1 MIRLSAPGTVSAAL
15 LLFFL
20 ALKPAAA
27 PMLPVRSGPVVAQV
41 AVEQTSILPGK
52 PFTAGV
58 SLRMDPGWHVY
69 WRNPGDSGLPTKV
82 AWELPAGFTAGPLQ
96 WPVPERFETK
106 GFVTYGYSGQVLLL
120 AVITPPA
127 SLPVGHAVTLTAN
140 VDWLACTIECT
151 PGKAALGISLPVG
164 PAQPRNDLQWQDTFR
179 SARALVPA
187 VLPAARVSVRA
198 DNDRVILRA
207 QGVDVPA
214 GARVVFYPAVAG
226 AINDSAAQS
235 VELSDTGLALRMS
248 RPPGPHALSV
258 FEGVLAVFVQ
268 GQARGYEVSASV
280 SPAQSGEAGP
290 SAPPIP
296 GLLLAL
302 VLAFAGGILLNLMP
316 CVLPVVSLKVLSFV
330 RQSGGGR
337 GLRHGILFTAGVVAS
352 FWLIAGILVALR
364 AGGKLLGWG
373 FQFQDPIVL
382 IITASLFFLIGLNL
396 FGVFEIGSVFTR
408 LGAPLAGARG
418 EAGSFFSGLLATA
431 VATPCTAPF
440 MGSAL
445 GYALTHSLPAAF
457 GVFTALA
464 LGMSA
469 PYVLLSAFPALVARL
484 PRPGK
489 WMETFKQIMGFPMMA
504 AALWMIFVFSA
515 LADSAG
521 VIRLLAALL
530 LSGMGAWIW
539 GRWGGIVRPRMSRIT
554 AAILATVL
562 VAGSVGFA
570 VVSVRAAPS
579 PALEGV
585 LPGVRTA
592 AQGAAAWEAWSPEKV
607 AQLRSQGTPV
617 FIDFTA
623 KWCLSCQVNERF
635 ALDNPQVAARFK
647 ERGVTALLAD
657 WTDRNDIIAR
667 ALSGYGRA
675 SIPLYVYYRPGV
687 EEPIFLPEILTPG
700 IVLAA
705 LDEAPNPPST
715 SAP

>member
-1 MIRLSAPGTVSAAL
+1 MTQLSARGTIPTAL

-20 ALKPAAA
+20 ALNAAAA
-27 PMLPVRSGPVVAQV
+27 PMLSVRSGPVVAQV

-69 WRNPGDSGLPTKV
+69 WKNPGDSGLPTKV
-82 AWELPAGFTAGPLQ
+82 SWEMPAGFTAGPLQ
-96 WPVPERFETK
+96 WPVPERFETQ
-106 GFVTYGYSGQVLLL
+106 GLVTYGYSGQVLLL
-120 AVITPPA
+120 SVITPPP
-127 SLPVGHAVTLTAN
+127 SLPVGQAVTVRAY

-164 PAQPRNDLQWQDTFR
+164 PAEPQNDLQWEESFR

-187 VLPAARVSVRA
+187 VLPAARVSVHA
-198 DNDRVILRA
+198 DTARVTLRV

-214 GARVVFYPAVAG
+214 GAQVGFYPAAAG
-226 AINDSAAQS
+226 TIKDSAQQS
-235 VELSDTGLALRMS
+235 AELSDTGLTLRMD
-248 RPPGPHALSV
+248 RPADAQALSV
-258 FEGVLAVFVQ
+258 FEGVLAVFGH
-268 GQARGYEVSASV
+268 GQALGYEVSVPV
-280 SPAQSGEAGP
+280 SPTRSGETGTAAVPIAGF
-290 SAPPIP
+290 
-296 GLLLAL
+296 LLAL
-302 VLAFAGGILLNLMP
+302 ALAFLGGILLNLMP

-330 RQSGGGR
+330 RQSEGGSS
-337 GLRHGILFTAGVVAS
+337 LRHGILFTAGVLAS
-352 FWLIAGILVALR
+352 FWIIAAVLVALR
-364 AGGKLLGWG
+364 AGGRLLGWG

-382 IITASLFFLIGLNL
+382 IITAFLFFLIGLNL
-396 FGVFEIGSVFTR
+396 FGVFEIGSAFTR
-408 LGAPLAGARG
+408 LGSRLAGARG

-469 PYVLLSAFPALVARL
+469 PYVLLSAFPALAARL
-484 PRPGK
+484 PKPGK
-489 WMETFKQIMGFPMMA
+489 WMETFKQIMGFPMMG

-539 GRWGGIVRPRMSRIT
+539 GRWGGIVRPRVSRIT
-554 AAILATVL
+554 AAILAIVL
-562 VAGSVGFA
+562 VVGSAGFA
-570 VVSVRAAPS
+570 IVLVRAAPPPGLAGIS
-579 PALEGV
+579 PVA
-585 LPGVRTA
+585 RTA
-592 AQGAAAWEAWSPEKV
+592 AQGASSWDAWSPEKV
-607 AQLRSQGTPV
+607 AQLRSQGAPV

-635 ALDNPQVAARFK
+635 TLDNPQVARRFT
-647 ERGVTALLAD
+647 ERGVTVLRAD
-657 WTDRNDIIAR
+657 WTDRSDLIAR

-675 SIPLYVYYRPGV
+675 SIPLYVYYAPGAAAPV
-687 EEPIFLPEILTPG
+687 FLPEILTPG

-705 LDEAPNPPST
+705 LDRAR
-715 SAP
+715 

>member
-1 MIRLSAPGTVSAAL
+1 MTELSSLRTILITL
-15 LLFFL
+15 LLSFL
-20 ALKPAAA
+20 ALRAAAA
-27 PMLPVRSGPVVAQV
+27 PMLSVRSGPVVAQV
-41 AVEQTSILPGK
+41 AVEHTSILPGK

-69 WRNPGDSGLPTKV
+69 WKNPGDSGLPTRV
-82 AWELPAGFTAGPLQ
+82 AWEMPAGFTAGPLQ
-96 WPVPERFETK
+96 WPVPERFETQ
-106 GFVTYGYSGQVLLL
+106 GLVTYGYSRQVLLF

-127 SLPVGHAVTLTAN
+127 SLPAGRSVTLRAN
-140 VDWLACTIECT
+140 VDWLACTVECT

-164 PAQPRNDLQWQDTFR
+164 AAEPRNDPQWEDSFR
-179 SARALVPA
+179 STRGLVPA
-187 VLPAARVSVRA
+187 VIPGAHAAAQADNARVT
-198 DNDRVILRA
+198 LRA

-214 GARVVFYPAVAG
+214 GARVSFFPSAAG
-226 AINDSAAQS
+226 VINDSAPQS
-235 VELSDTGLALRMS
+235 VELSDTGLALRMD
-248 RPPGPHALSV
+248 RPTGAQTLSV
-258 FEGVLAVFVQ
+258 LEGVLAVFGP
-268 GQARGYEVSASV
+268 GQARGYEVSAPV
-280 SPAQSGEAGP
+280 SPAQGGEATAAGF
-290 SAPPIP
+290 
-296 GLLLAL
+296 LLAL

-316 CVLPVVSLKVLSFV
+316 CVLPVVSLKVLSFI
-330 RQSGGGR
+330 RHSAGGG
-337 GLRHGILFTAGVVAS
+337 GLRHGLLFAAGVLVS
-352 FWLIAGILVALR
+352 FWLIAAVLVALR
-364 AGGKLLGWG
+364 AGGRLLGWG
-373 FQFQDPIVL
+373 FQFQDPVVL

-408 LGAPLAGARG
+408 LGSRLAGARG

-484 PRPGK
+484 PKPGK

-504 AALWMIFVFSA
+504 AAIWMIFVFSA

-530 LSGMGAWIW
+530 ISGMGAWIW
-539 GRWGGIVRPRMSRIT
+539 GRWGGLLRSRVSRI
-554 AAILATVL
+554 AAGVLSMVL
-562 VAGSVGFA
+562 VLGSVSSA
-570 VVSVRAAPS
+570 VAFVRAAP
-579 PALEGV
+579 PAVAGA
-585 LPGVRTA
+585 GARTTA
-592 AQGAAAWEAWSPEKV
+592 LDASSWDAWSPEKV
-607 AQLRSQGTPV
+607 DHLRSQGAPV

-635 ALDNPQVAARFK
+635 ALDNPQVARRFK
-647 ERGVTALLAD
+647 ERGVTALRAD
-657 WTDRNDIIAR
+657 WTDRSDLIAR

-675 SIPLYVYYRPGV
+675 SIPLYVYYRPGAA
-687 EEPIFLPEILTPG
+687 EPLVLPEILTPG

-705 LDEAPNPPST
+705 LDEGQ
-715 SAP
+715 